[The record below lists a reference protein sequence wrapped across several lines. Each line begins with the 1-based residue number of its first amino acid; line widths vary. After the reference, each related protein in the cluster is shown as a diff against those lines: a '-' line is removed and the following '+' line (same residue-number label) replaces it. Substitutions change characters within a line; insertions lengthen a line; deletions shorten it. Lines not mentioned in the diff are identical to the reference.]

1 MFDNDIQNIILG
13 LGIGVF
19 VAGFIVDV
27 SLRLLEEWGDCRIP
41 DPEAKNCGRIVVEYA
56 TGFLERLV
64 YILLLVSEVSA
75 AAAFMGTW
83 ILAKVVT
90 GWNLIQQDMNATDKK
105 EKQRANSRAFVSL
118 LGSLI
123 SLLFGLLGAYLWRP
137 ESF

>member
-19 VAGFIVDV
+19 VAGFIVDG
-27 SLRLLEEWGDCRIP
+27 SLRLLEKWGACSIP
-41 DPEAKNCGRIVVEYA
+41 DSEAKNCGRRVVEYA

-64 YILLLVSEVSA
+64 YILLLVSEISA
-75 AAAFMGTW
+75 AAAFIGTW

-90 GWNLIQQDMNATDKK
+90 GWNQDMNETDRK
-105 EKQRANSRAFVSL
+105 EKQRVNRRAFVSL

-123 SLLFGLLGAYLWRP
+123 SLLFALLGAYLWRP
-137 ESF
+137 EAF